1 MSDLLNLLMCK
12 PQHFGV
18 KYVNNP
24 WGWWVDHIHGVDKNL
39 ASQQW
44 QAFYDHLN
52 RYAKIELINP
62 QPHLPN
68 FFTANAGLVHNT
80 IYSKPFS

>member
-18 KYVNNP
+18 KYVINP
-24 WGWWVDHIHGVDKNL
+24 WMVDHIHGVDKNL

-44 QAFYDHLN
+44 QAF
-52 RYAKIELINP
+52 
-62 QPHLPN
+62 
-68 FFTANAGLVHNT
+68 
-80 IYSKPFS
+80 